1 MVADGLLQKTN
12 QVVKKRK
19 VGYDDKYRHVEY
31 SGERQVKLSI
41 FFRTVKKKT
50 RKKFCVSQ
58 VYITYEK
65 EEKSFQPKKAFTN
78 HLSHFHVIYII
89 SDGIVANAL
98 FGTCYEK
105 TLSL

>member
-41 FFRTVKKKT
+41 FFRTVKKK

-58 VYITYEK
+58 VYITSRKRRK
-65 EEKSFQPKKAFTN
+65 EFS
-78 HLSHFHVIYII
+78 
-89 SDGIVANAL
+89 
-98 FGTCYEK
+98 
-105 TLSL
+105 TLKGFY

>member
-41 FFRTVKKKT
+41 FFRTVK
-50 RKKFCVSQ
+50 RKR
-58 VYITYEK
+58 
-65 EEKSFQPKKAFTN
+65 EKSFALVRFILHTKKKKRVFNLKRLLPIILVIFMLFT
-78 HLSHFHVIYII
+78 
-89 SDGIVANAL
+89 
-98 FGTCYEK
+98 
-105 TLSL
+105 